1 MPQNIS
7 QMSPD
12 KAAAALALMTKL
24 SEGLMPK
31 QMLEEPQESPQPL
44 ESAPGEEMP
53 QEVVEEPVEVQPE
66 PIEEEPKEEPEDKTS
81 KEIETLVKDFESFKG
96 EVKGIIETQIGN
108 LTKTLKD
115 ALK

>member
-1 MPQNIS
+1 MPQNTS

-31 QMLEEPQESPQPL
+31 QIPEEPTDATQSP
-44 ESAPGEEMP
+44 ETGPGEEMT
-53 QEVVEEPVEVQPE
+53 QEVVEDPVEEVQPE
-66 PIEEEPKEEPEDKTS
+66 STQEEPKEDKTS

-96 EVKGIIETQIGN
+96 EVKGIIETQIEN